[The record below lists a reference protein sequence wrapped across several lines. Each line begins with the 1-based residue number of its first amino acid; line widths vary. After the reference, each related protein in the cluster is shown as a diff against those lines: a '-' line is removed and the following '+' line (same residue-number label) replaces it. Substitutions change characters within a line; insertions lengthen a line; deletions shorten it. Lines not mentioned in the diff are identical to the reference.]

1 MTARAFVIWITLLL
15 PGRLFAQNVSEVQ
28 VAPPSVTIKVGERA
42 ALLATAFDRAGNVI
56 PTVTF
61 IWSSNNLAV
70 AKIDNEGTV
79 TAVGGGVA
87 LIEARVGARRGQAAV
102 QVIASQLPPVSGA
115 PPPASQ
121 QPPAEPVAPAADG
134 LAGQPPGTGPASVLR
149 IEPPTVYLLPS
160 ENTRVYPRPLKEDG
174 SPAAPVSVTWRSLRP
189 DIASV
194 DQNGLVVA
202 LAPGQGTVQ
211 VISATG
217 LTATAPVVVQ
227 QSDIAIFE
235 ATPVALSPGDVDT
248 LHVIVPAQ
256 GNRVVSPV
264 AMQWATAD
272 PNIARV
278 SLTGVVTAVA
288 PGRTTLLV
296 SGLLQ
301 SKVID
306 VVVHKSG
313 PS

>member
-1 MTARAFVIWITLLL
+1 MVARGITLTVFAVLM
-15 PGRLFAQNVSEVQ
+15 PGGAVAQSVAEVQ

-160 ENTRVYPRPLKEDG
+160 ENTRVYPRPHQRRG
-174 SPAAPVSVTWRSLRP
+174 RWRRSR
-189 DIASV
+189 
-194 DQNGLVVA
+194 
-202 LAPGQGTVQ
+202 
-211 VISATG
+211 
-217 LTATAPVVVQ
+217 
-227 QSDIAIFE
+227 
-235 ATPVALSPGDVDT
+235 
-248 LHVIVPAQ
+248 
-256 GNRVVSPV
+256 
-264 AMQWATAD
+264 
-272 PNIARV
+272 
-278 SLTGVVTAVA
+278 
-288 PGRTTLLV
+288 
-296 SGLLQ
+296 
-301 SKVID
+301 
-306 VVVHKSG
+306 
-313 PS
+313 

>member
-1 MTARAFVIWITLLL
+1 MVARGITLMVFAVLM
-15 PGRLFAQNVSEVQ
+15 PGGAVAQSVAEVQ

-70 AKIDNEGTV
+70 AKIGNEGTV

-160 ENTRVYPRPLKEDG
+160 ENTRV
-174 SPAAPVSVTWRSLRP
+174 
-189 DIASV
+189 
-194 DQNGLVVA
+194 
-202 LAPGQGTVQ
+202 
-211 VISATG
+211 
-217 LTATAPVVVQ
+217 
-227 QSDIAIFE
+227 
-235 ATPVALSPGDVDT
+235 
-248 LHVIVPAQ
+248 
-256 GNRVVSPV
+256 
-264 AMQWATAD
+264 
-272 PNIARV
+272 

-306 VVVHKSG
+306 VVVHKSVAELRVS
-313 PS
+313 PSFKQEVPLPIGGTATFQVQALAGDQTLVPEAPLRWTV